1 MHEQRMSSTGG
12 GQSIDSFYS
21 TGACKSGS
29 GHARCRR
36 SGGQGFRLV
45 SRCAVPTTKPRFDDF
60 CCCSTVSF
68 RTACRSVVLPA
79 ALNLTLQPQ
88 ASSLFPRRDPRDS
101 SVPSRLVVS
110 LLSHSTIITII
121 TAVVHLP
128 VSQSATNRL
137 PFLQNNPNSH
147 HQGLP
152 PPQPLQH
159 PRQAGLIQQHRP
171 DSPLQPHGIHHS
183 SQSPYLSPHSST
195 HSVPQ
200 HHSPYVGSVPSLPSQ
215 HGADPNYF
223 TAHPSP
229 YSANSAAGSYA
240 SSGTPLPF
248 SYLSVLREFPICL
261 PVRLLACLPACTHT

>member
-1 MHEQRMSSTGG
+1 
-12 GQSIDSFYS
+12 
-21 TGACKSGS
+21 
-29 GHARCRR
+29 
-36 SGGQGFRLV
+36 
-45 SRCAVPTTKPRFDDF
+45 
-60 CCCSTVSF
+60 
-68 RTACRSVVLPA
+68 VLPA

-88 ASSLFPRRDPRDS
+88 PAFFLPAQGSP
-101 SVPSRLVVS
+101 RLVWSGLVLSCLCCLTRLPPASHHHRRCPS
-110 LLSHSTIITII
+110 L
-121 TAVVHLP
+121 
-128 VSQSATNRL
+128 SATNP

-240 SSGTPLPF
+240 SSGTPPSFFHLFCATRF
-248 SYLSVLREFPICL
+248 SNLF
-261 PVRLLACLPACTHT
+261 ACLPTRLHAHAQSNMTHF

>member
-1 MHEQRMSSTGG
+1 MNSACRLSVGGQVGSSTGA
-12 GQSIDSFYS
+12 F
-21 TGACKSGS
+21 KSGS

-45 SRCAVPTTKPRFDDF
+45 SRSAVPTTKPRFDGFLLLLDCF
-60 CCCSTVSF
+60 VSYGVQQ
-68 RTACRSVVLPA
+68 RRATGRSQLDTSAPAFLLLPA
-79 ALNLTLQPQ
+79 QG
-88 ASSLFPRRDPRDS
+88 SPRL
-101 SVPSRLVVS
+101 VWSRRVSVVS
-110 LLSHSTIITII
+110 LDYHHHRQHRLCQ
-121 TAVVHLP
+121 P
-128 VSQSATNRL
+128 ATNR

-240 SSGTPLPF
+240 SSGTPLSF
-248 SYLSVLREFPICL
+248 FYLSC
-261 PVRLLACLPACTHT
+261 AT

>member
-1 MHEQRMSSTGG
+1 M
-12 GQSIDSFYS
+12 
-21 TGACKSGS
+21 
-29 GHARCRR
+29 
-36 SGGQGFRLV
+36 
-45 SRCAVPTTKPRFDDF
+45 
-60 CCCSTVSF
+60 
-68 RTACRSVVLPA
+68 
-79 ALNLTLQPQ
+79 
-88 ASSLFPRRDPRDS
+88 
-101 SVPSRLVVS
+101 S
-110 LLSHSTIITII
+110 LLSHSTITTTIIIII

-128 VSQSATNRL
+128 ASQPATNR

-240 SSGTPLPF
+240 SSGTQLTF
-248 SYLSVLREFPICL
+248 FLFFLCYAIFLFV
-261 PVRLLACLPACTHT
+261 CLPACLPTCMHARTHTYHPNMTHF